1 MFSLLNGI
9 KVVDL
14 TTIVLGPYA
23 TQFLGDF
30 GAEVIKVENLE
41 GDLFRTVRP
50 GRSGT
55 MGAGFLNCNRNKKS
69 IAIDLKTAAG
79 KAILYKLVQQADV
92 VVHNMRLA
100 TAERLG
106 VDYDTLKAINNQLVY
121 CYAPGYGQQGPYAH
135 KPAYD
140 DIIQAESGIAHLNR
154 DAEGKPRFIPT
165 IICDKVGG
173 LHLALSVL
181 SGLVYRAKQQQGCA
195 IEAPMFEGMVSFL
208 MTEQLAGESF
218 IPPLG
223 GTGYE
228 RLSSPYR
235 KPFPT
240 ADGYIS
246 ILPYNTRHWQQFF
259 TLVERPDMV
268 NSELVTNPV
277 KRSENVGALYKIV
290 SECTTGKTTQQ
301 WSEAL
306 TKIDVPFAP
315 VNDMSSLLT
324 DPHLTG
330 MGFYQEY
337 EHPSEGR
344 LRHPKAPFYVKDVAE
359 TANLPPPQLGQNTQ
373 EILQQLGF
381 SRDEISELE
390 QSKVVLSHTLASGDH
405 Q

>member
-1 MFSLLNGI
+1 MFSLLSGI

-50 GRSGT
+50 GRSAS

-69 IAIDLKTAAG
+69 IAIDLKTAEG
-79 KAILYKLVQQADV
+79 REILYQLIKTADV

-106 VDYDTLKAINNQLVY
+106 VDYDSIKAVNNQIVY
-121 CYAPGYGQQGPYAH
+121 CYAPGYGQSGEYAH

-154 DAEGKPRFIPT
+154 DSEGKPRFIPT

-181 SGLVYRAKQQQGCA
+181 SGLIYRAKQQAGCS

-218 IPPLG
+218 VPPLG

-259 TLVERPDMV
+259 RLTGHTDMV
-268 NSELVTNPV
+268 EHELVTNPI
-277 KRSENVGALYKIV
+277 KRSENVGTLYKLI
-290 SECTTGKTTQQ
+290 SECTPAKTTQQ
-301 WSEAL
+301 WSEEL

-315 VNDMSSLLT
+315 VNDMNSLLT

-330 MGFYQEY
+330 LKFYHEY
-337 EHPSEGR
+337 DHPSEGR
-344 LRHPKAPFYVKDVAE
+344 LRHPKAPFYMRDVAE
-359 TANLPPPQLGQNTQ
+359 TSNLPPPRLGENTRA
-373 EILQQLGF
+373 ILQELGL
-381 SRDEISELE
+381 SSDQMNELE
-390 QSKVVLSHTLASGDH
+390 KNNIVLSARNTSGDL
-405 Q
+405 